1 LLNHPSCRFLLF
13 FARDAGD
20 LVIFSNHKTAR
31 ALTRHDARP
40 GRSLP
45 AAVTR
50 MWRPSTLDSLKRTDG
65 ILRQAPKMG
74 EMHVIPQA
82 ISRQSCALFP
92 SISAS
97 SRRQPPTD
105 PGKKMTNETSVTDA
119 SETTLR
125 GGRSGPRQKRRQ
137 TGHKESGGGCGVGTP
152 PPIGGVPGARAGLS
166 SPGWMT
172 LLVAKPTQSLV
183 RVYFACK
190 NTF

>member
-1 LLNHPSCRFLLF
+1 VYLAGKLKRIGGRGFANFFCPDLNGGWIRKASYISQSGLRPAISNLESCSFDQRARKLVVAQPSQLPFF

-82 ISRQSCALFP
+82 ISRQSCVLLP
-92 SISAS
+92 SVSAS
-97 SRRQPPTD
+97 SRRQPPAD
-105 PGKKMTNETSVTDA
+105 
-119 SETTLR
+119 
-125 GGRSGPRQKRRQ
+125 PRQ
-137 TGHKESGGGCGVGTP
+137 EDDE
-152 PPIGGVPGARAGLS
+152 
-166 SPGWMT
+166 
-172 LLVAKPTQSLV
+172 
-183 RVYFACK
+183 
-190 NTF
+190 